1 MADLIRAKV
10 AAGEYAT
17 ESEVIRD
24 GLRVLIARD
33 RVQEKWLKEEIVSGG
48 EIGTKSKVR
57 HTESTGPPARGT
69 RSRKMPA
76 VSRKMPAAPAPAP
89 EEPAPEAERP
99 GRTIPETP
107 NFEFGRMQVV
117 LKDVPG

>member
-10 AAGEYAT
+10 ASGEYAT

-33 RVQEKWLKEEIVSGG
+33 RAQEKWLQDEIVSGG
-48 EIGTKSKVR
+48 EIGDKPMDRKGESKGAAGRRTRVR
-57 HTESTGPPARGT
+57 KA
-69 RSRKMPA
+69 
-76 VSRKMPAAPAPAP
+76 PAAPTTAAAP
-89 EEPAPEAERP
+89 ETERP
-99 GRTIPETP
+99 ERILPETP

-117 LKDVPG
+117 LKDAPG